1 MEKIDLTYEEAVK
14 ELEEILEEL
23 EGETLSLNDSLDKF
37 KKGITLYNYCNNMLN
52 KVEEEVK
59 VLLKD
64 ENNNL
69 NEEDFKM
76 EV

>member
-1 MEKIDLTYEEAVK
+1 MEKIDLTYEEAIK

-52 KVEEEVK
+52 KVEDEVK

-76 EV
+76 GV